1 MSLGPH
7 IKNLKLKQSCRGG
20 IARFSIFIGIAA
32 SLIGIA
38 SPSIAATDFPK
49 RPVEIVVPFPPGGNT
64 DLLARILA
72 DGLRNAFKE
81 TVTVV
86 NRPGAGTNIGA
97 AYVAGT
103 KPDGYTALISAPA
116 SFVVNQFL
124 YSNLTYDPDKSFAP
138 VSLVAQFPN
147 VLVVN
152 PTVGVKT
159 IQELIAKA
167 KANPGKIDF
176 ASAGTGSTSHLAG
189 TLFGEMANID
199 LVHIPYKGTSQS
211 LQDLVGGR
219 VAMTIDNLGPILP
232 FIQSGKLIALGVST
246 KEPVSLLPGIPPI
259 GTVLPGYALSSW
271 NVLAVPAGT
280 PQEIV
285 DKLSAESNRILHTP
299 DVVAK
304 AASFGSQVVGGT
316 PAEVAE
322 FLKEERVRWEAAVKA
337 AKLGKDTFK

>member
-1 MSLGPH
+1 MLGHH
-7 IKNLKLKQSCRGG
+7 IENLKLNQAYRGH
-20 IARFSIFIGIAA
+20 IARLSVVIGVAA

-38 SPSIAATDFPK
+38 SPSIAATDFPN
-49 RPVEIVVPFPPGGNT
+49 RPIQIIVPFPPGGNT

-81 TVTVV
+81 TVAVV

-97 AYVAGT
+97 AYVADS
-103 KPDGYTALISAPA
+103 KPDGYTALVGAPS

-124 YSNLTYDPDKSFAP
+124 YSNLTYDQDKSFAP
-138 VSLVAQFPN
+138 VSLVATFPN

-176 ASAGTGSTSHLAG
+176 ASAGIGSTSHLAG
-189 TLFGEMANID
+189 TLFAEMANID
-199 LVHIPYKGTSQS
+199 IVHIPYKGTSQS
-211 LQDLVGGR
+211 VQDIISGR
-219 VAMTIDNLGPILP
+219 VAMTIDNLGPLLP
-232 FIQSGKLIALGVST
+232 FIQSGQLIALGVST
-246 KEPVSLLPGIPPI
+246 KDPVSLLPGVPPI

-280 PQEIV
+280 PQDIV
-285 DKLSAESNRILHTP
+285 NKLSAESDRILHTP

>member
-1 MSLGPH
+1 M
-7 IKNLKLKQSCRGG
+7 
-20 IARFSIFIGIAA
+20 AA
-32 SLIGIA
+32 SFLSMA
-38 SPSIAATDFPK
+38 SPSIAATDYPK
-49 RPVEIVVPFPPGGNT
+49 RPIEIVVPFPPGGNT

-72 DGLRNAFKE
+72 DRLRAAFKE
-81 TVTVV
+81 TVTIL

-97 AYVAGT
+97 AYVARS
-103 KPDGYTALISAPA
+103 KPDGYTALISAPS

-124 YSNLTYDPDKSFAP
+124 YSNLTYDPDKSFSP

-152 PTVGVKT
+152 PSVGVKT
-159 IQELIAKA
+159 IQELIDKA

-189 TLFGEMANID
+189 TLFGEMAKID
-199 LVHIPYKGTSQS
+199 IVHIPYKGTSQS

-232 FIQSGKLIALGVST
+232 FIQSGQLIALGVST
-246 KEPVSLLPGIPPI
+246 KDPVSLLPGVPPI
-259 GTVLPGYALSSW
+259 GSVLEGYALNSW

-280 PQEIV
+280 PKEIV
-285 DKLSAESNRILHTP
+285 DKLSAESDLILHSP
-299 DVVAK
+299 DVIEK
-304 AASFGSQVVGGT
+304 ARSFGSQVVGGT
-316 PAEVAE
+316 PEQVAA

-337 AKLGKDTFK
+337 AKLDTDTFK

>member
-1 MSLGPH
+1 MRSSVL
-7 IKNLKLKQSCRGG
+7 
-20 IARFSIFIGIAA
+20 IGMAA
-32 SLIGIA
+32 SFLSMA
-38 SPSIAATDFPK
+38 SPSIAATDYPK
-49 RPVEIVVPFPPGGNT
+49 RPIEIVVPFPPGGNT

-72 DGLRNAFKE
+72 DRLRAAFKE
-81 TVTVV
+81 TVTIL

-97 AYVAGT
+97 AYVARS
-103 KPDGYTALISAPA
+103 KPDGYTALISAPS

-124 YSNLTYDPDKSFAP
+124 YSNLTYDPDKSFSP

-152 PTVGVKT
+152 PSVGVKT
-159 IQELIAKA
+159 IQELIDKA

-189 TLFGEMANID
+189 TLFGEMAKID
-199 LVHIPYKGTSQS
+199 IVHIPYKGTSQS

-232 FIQSGKLIALGVST
+232 FIQSGQLIALGVST
-246 KEPVSLLPGIPPI
+246 KDPVSLLPGVPPI
-259 GTVLPGYALSSW
+259 GSVLEGYALNSW

-280 PQEIV
+280 PKEIV
-285 DKLSAESNRILHTP
+285 DKLSAESDLILHSP
-299 DVVAK
+299 DVIEK
-304 AASFGSQVVGGT
+304 ARSFGSQVVGGT
-316 PAEVAE
+316 PEQVAA

-337 AKLGKDTFK
+337 AKLDTDTFK